1 MLIKLSLNIRTRGQ
15 IIKYKKKVEKI
26 QNDID
31 KIQAKVEEVKQKHST
46 ILSSAQTDDSKI
58 TFILNLET

>member
-1 MLIKLSLNIRTRGQ
+1 MSFLMEHRKN
-15 IIKYKKKVEKI
+15 KVEKI

-46 ILSSAQTDDSKI
+46 ILSSAQTDDSKWYGWLAI
-58 TFILNLET
+58 GSN